1 MTAGIALRLIIKDLR
16 LGPRSPVFLYAIAMP
31 FLITFLIAGVF
42 GSLFDP
48 EPRLGIYEPGGSSV
62 SEAAL
67 SLEHVDLTLVDEDDK
82 LRAMVEADDL
92 DGGLVLPADL
102 TASTAKVEFFVSG
115 SSLASTRA
123 LLSAAV
129 TELVRNAVGVES
141 PVQVL
146 VTRVGEEAGVPI
158 ADRLV
163 PMMVLYAVVVAG
175 LFLPAASLV
184 EEREAGTIEAL
195 LITPARM
202 GDVLFAK
209 GSVAVGLSTAMAM
222 VTLALNDA
230 FGGRPAL
237 LAAIVAIGSVM
248 LAELGLVLGLW
259 ARDAN
264 TLFTSIKGGG
274 IIIFLPVVFNIW
286 PSLPQWIPK
295 LVPTYYFLNPV
306 FEVGVLGAGGGDV
319 VFEVLIAAAICLALA
334 PLAMAYGRRA
344 ERRLAIAV

>member
-1 MTAGIALRLIIKDLR
+1 MTPQLTLRLIVKDLR

-48 EPRLGIYEPGGSSV
+48 EPRLGVYDPGGSSV
-62 SEAAL
+62 TEALL
-67 SLEHVDLTLVDEDDK
+67 SLEEIETTVADGTEELLG
-82 LRAMVEADDL
+82 MVEGNHL
-92 DGGLVLPADL
+92 DAGLILPPELSAGDG
-102 TASTAKVEFFVSG
+102 VEFYVSG

-123 LLSAAV
+123 LLAAV
-129 TELVRNAVGVES
+129 VSGVVGDATGAAS
-141 PVQVL
+141 PVEVL

-163 PMMVLYAVVVAG
+163 PMMVLYAVVIAG

-209 GSVAVGLSTAMAM
+209 GAVAAGLATAMAM

-230 FGGRPAL
+230 FGGQPAL
-237 LAAIVAIGSVM
+237 LALIVALGSVM

-264 TLFTSIKGGG
+264 TLFTSIKAGG
-274 IIIFLPVVFNIW
+274 IIIFLPVIFTIW
-286 PSLPQWIPK
+286 PSLPQGIPK
-295 LVPTYYFLNPV
+295 FVPTYYFLNPV
-306 FEVGVLGAGGGDV
+306 YELGVLGSTGGDV
-319 VFEVLIAAAICLALA
+319 VLETGVAALICVVMA
-334 PLAMAYGRRA
+334 PLVMAYGRRA

>member
-1 MTAGIALRLIIKDLR
+1 MTSRISLRLIVKDLR

-48 EPRLGIYEPGGSSV
+48 EPRLGVHDPGRSSV
-62 SEAAL
+62 TEALLAL
-67 SLEHVDLTLVDEDDK
+67 EEIDTTVVEGTEELLG
-82 LRAMVEADDL
+82 MVEDNDL
-92 DGGLVLPADL
+92 DAGLVLPRDL
-102 TASTAKVEFFVSG
+102 TKDGVEFYVSG

-123 LLSAAV
+123 LLAAV
-129 TELVRNAVGVES
+129 VSGVVGDVTGAAS
-141 PVQVL
+141 PVEVL

-163 PMMVLYAVVVAG
+163 PMMVLYAVVIAG

-209 GSVAVGLSTAMAM
+209 GTVAAGLATAMAM

-230 FGGRPAL
+230 FGGQPAL
-237 LAAIVAIGSVM
+237 LALIVALGAVM

-264 TLFTSIKGGG
+264 TLFTSIKAGGM
-274 IIIFLPVVFNIW
+274 IIFLPVIFTIW

-295 LVPTYYFLNPV
+295 FVPTYYFLNPIY
-306 FEVGVLGAGGGDV
+306 EVGVLGSTGGDV
-319 VFEVLIAAAICLALA
+319 LLEVGVAALICLVMA
-334 PLAMAYGRRA
+334 PLVVAYGRRA